1 MHNITLVLNPS
12 YEQSNI
18 VSAGSFIL
26 SRDLLLA
33 EQEDWSITDAAYTMT
48 LGNGQTVDV
57 PVQCG
62 TCIFTSSSSLGNG
75 TANTCITLT
84 NDAGSMWSADIS
96 FPFKR
101 L

>member
-1 MHNITLVLNPS
+1 MHNITLVLKPS

-26 SRDLLLA
+26 LLLA
-33 EQEDWSITDAAYTMT
+33 EQVDWTITDAAYTMT

-57 PVQCG
+57 LVQCG